1 MSPNHKL
8 QAYINGNIQPYEDV
22 FLHISDLSIQRG
34 YGVFDFF
41 KVQDS
46 KPVFLQDYLERFY
59 QSARLMELAVPL
71 TETELIDTI
80 HQLITINNLPISG
93 IKMILTGGYSA
104 NGYDP
109 ANPNLILQQQ
119 PLQLPTQD
127 MIANGIKV
135 ITHDHVREI
144 PRAKTIN
151 YAMGIRLINKIKQA
165 DASDVLYQKNGV
177 ISEFPR
183 CNFFI
188 LTQDNTI
195 VTPSEDV
202 LFGVTRKNVLAL
214 AGKKYKTEERTI
226 TIAEIS
232 EAKEAF
238 LTSTTKRIL
247 PIVQVDDMLIGNG
260 KPGAITKELLDD
272 LIELEK
278 QQL

>member
-1 MSPNHKL
+1 MSLNHKL
-8 QAYINGNIQPYEDV
+8 QAYINGNFQLYQDT

-41 KVQDS
+41 KVQEG
-46 KPVFLQDYLERFY
+46 KPVFLKDYLERFY
-59 QSARLMELAVPL
+59 ESARLMELTVPL
-71 TETELIDTI
+71 TETELTASI
-80 HQLITINNLPISG
+80 HQLLTINNLPLSG

-109 ANPNLILQQQ
+109 AEPNLIIQQQ

-127 MIANGIKV
+127 MIEKGIKV

-144 PRAKTIN
+144 PRAKTTN

-165 DASDVLYQKNGV
+165 GASDVLYQKDGV
-177 ISEFPR
+177 VSELPR

-188 LTQDNTI
+188 VTQNDTI

-202 LFGVTRKNVLAL
+202 LLGITRKNVLAL
-214 AGKKYKTEERTI
+214 AGKKYRAEERTI
-226 TIAEIS
+226 TIADIS

-247 PIVQVDDMLIGNG
+247 PIVQVDDMVIENG
-260 KPGAITKELLDD
+260 RPGTITLGLLQD
-272 LIELEK
+272 LIDLE